1 MFLGPLKNFKIMG
14 YFQRDIISPRDIIGH
29 KRTLS
34 DRLGA
39 KVTPLTARGCLYI
52 VCDNF
57 VLKTWKRATRSRK
70 PLTTTFTDVNRLL
83 PADQEAFV
91 FVQREWPREEST
103 RVKQLMPQ
111 QGLDPPTKSREVHL
125 ESLHLAIDSR
135 FPLCFLSCNS
145 LCEWNGLLREYYYSE
160 WWDRYAA
167 ETLCRRDE
175 NSAQRLVRY
184 GKGLK
189 EPPTLIKW

>member
-1 MFLGPLKNFKIMG
+1 MFLGPLKISWFMG
-14 YFQRDIISPRDIIGH
+14 YFQRNIISSRDIIGH

-34 DRLGA
+34 DWLRA
-39 KVTPLTARGCLYI
+39 KVTP
-52 VCDNF
+52 CDNF
-57 VLKTWKRATRSRK
+57 VLKVWKRATRSRK
-70 PLTTTFTDVNRLL
+70 PLTTAFTGVNRLL

-91 FVQREWPREEST
+91 FVQREWPSEEST

-145 LCEWNGLLREYYYSE
+145 LCEWNGLLREYFYSE
-160 WWDRYAA
+160 WWGRYAA

>member
-1 MFLGPLKNFKIMG
+1 MFLGLLKNFKIMG

-39 KVTPLTARGCLYI
+39 KVTPLTTRGCLYI

-57 VLKTWKRATRSRK
+57 VLKTWKRATWSRK
-70 PLTTTFTDVNRLL
+70 PLTTAFTDVNRLL
-83 PADQEAFV
+83 SADQEAFV

-111 QGLDPPTKSREVHL
+111 QGLDPPIKSREVHL

-135 FPLCFLSCNS
+135 FPYENTTVASGGIDMRPRLSVGVMRILPS
-145 LCEWNGLLREYYYSE
+145 DWLGTAK
-160 WWDRYAA
+160 D
-167 ETLCRRDE
+167 
-175 NSAQRLVRY
+175 
-184 GKGLK
+184 
-189 EPPTLIKW
+189 